1 VGHGDKVG
9 SQAEREQHLG
19 RRRDEADNPHKEND
33 MAELLSDQEIESR
46 LDGSDWTREDSE
58 IIREWKF
65 KDFAEAISFV
75 NRVAEAAE
83 EANHHPDILVH
94 GWNKVRLSLT
104 NHSAGGL
111 TEPDF
116 EMAGKFDA
124 L

>member
-1 VGHGDKVG
+1 
-9 SQAEREQHLG
+9 
-19 RRRDEADNPHKEND
+19 
-33 MAELLSDQEIESR
+33 MAELLSDQDIESR
-46 LDGSDWTREDSE
+46 LEGKDWKREGEE
-58 IIREWKF
+58 IVRNWKF
-65 KDFAEAISFV
+65 EDFAEAIAFV

-111 TEPDF
+111 TAADF
-116 EMAGKFDA
+116 EMANKFDA